1 MELIQA
7 LDEPTQYGLRGRR
20 DKRRGQLPNLKSG
33 ARIEEVAVS
42 ILKPESQILHFLG
55 WVYLRAQPRSC
66 SLTQTHRE
74 KVLLLSFN

>member
-1 MELIQA
+1 MEPMQA

-55 WVYLRAQPRSC
+55 
-66 SLTQTHRE
+66 
-74 KVLLLSFN
+74 